1 MKYLTKRTKRNIR
14 NGKWAARAKTT
25 YERQLWDAVGI
36 QRIHHM
42 NSIQPIHH
50 IFNLNGQYR
59 NYFNSFSIEYSDVC
73 VCVWLCFFCVLSW
86 SNSFEFL
93 FPIVQTWMF
102 SFCLIYMR
110 KWWCDN
116 HWPACCHYTL
126 LQTSDSTFSK
136 EFFFSIG
143 ASTERFE
150 QASIASQFNGCKQ
163 ISSV

>member
-1 MKYLTKRTKRNIR
+1 MKEMENEQRVQELLMSGNCEMLWGF
-14 NGKWAARAKTT
+14 NEFTT
-25 YERQLWDAVGI
+25 WI
-36 QRIHHM
+36 QS
-42 NSIQPIHH
+42 NP
-50 IFNLNGQYR
+50 FTT
-59 NYFNSFSIEYSDVC
+59 FSILMANIGIISIHFLLNIQMC

-116 HWPACCHYTL
+116 HWPACCHYHYTL